1 MTLEGRDIAG
11 QAQTGTGKTAAFLVA
26 AYNRLLN
33 EPAMPQRRAQDPRM
47 VIIAP
52 TRELAVQIEKD
63 ARQIGANTDI
73 RLALIYG
80 GVDYDKQRTILQDG
94 VDLIIAT
101 PGRLIDYIKQDV
113 VSFRAIEMMVM
124 DEADRMFELASSKTS
139 DSCFVVCRTR
149 ANDRICCSQP
159 PLVTA
164 CSNWLTST

>member
-1 MTLEGRDIAG
+1 LLQGLEEAGFIRCTPIQAMTLPATLEGKDIAG

-33 EPAMPQRRAQDPRM
+33 QPAMPQRRAEDPRM
-47 VIIAP
+47 VVLAP

-80 GVDYDKQRTILQDG
+80 GVDYEKQRATLQAG

-113 VSFRAIEMMVM
+113 VSFRAIELMIM
-124 DEADRMFELASSKTS
+124 DEADRMFELGFIKE
-139 DSCFVVCRTR
+139 
-149 ANDRICCSQP
+149 
-159 PLVTA
+159 TA
-164 CSNWLTST
+164 FSNLLTSI